1 MRLLLI
7 EDEPELNADLAKGLR
22 MSGYLVDTALDG
34 VIGLDKAL
42 DEEYD
47 LIILDLNLPALSGME
62 VLNRIKK
69 VKPEIRVLILTAN
82 SELPSKIEGFEAGA
96 SDYLTKPFH
105 FKELE
110 IRIRSLLHRRF
121 IQTEPTLIYHG
132 LSLDTTSRRVLVKG
146 KELSCTAKE
155 TALLEY
161 FLLHPN
167 RLISQQELID
177 HVWDESVNIFSNS
190 IRVHMSS
197 LRKKLKS
204 ELGSDPI
211 VTKIGEGYILQ

>member
-7 EDEPELNADLAKGLR
+7 EDEPELNADLAKGLKIC
-22 MSGYLVDTALDG
+22 GYLVDTALDG
-34 VIGLDKAL
+34 RTGLNKAL
-42 DEEYD
+42 DEDYD

-62 VLNRIKK
+62 LLNQLKK
-69 VKPEIRVLILTAN
+69 AKPETRVLILTAN
-82 SELPSKIEGFEAGA
+82 SDLPSKIEGFEAGA

-105 FKELE
+105 FEELE

-121 IQTEPTLIYHG
+121 IQTDTMLNYHE
-132 LSLDTTSRRVLVKG
+132 LSLDTASRKVLIQG
-146 KELSCTAKE
+146 REICCTAKE

-167 RLISQQELID
+167 RLITQQELID

-197 LRKKLKS
+197 LRKKLKN
-204 ELGSDPI
+204 ELGCDPI

>member
-22 MSGYLVDTALDG
+22 LSGFLVDTALDG
-34 VIGLDKAL
+34 ITGLNKAL

-47 LIILDLNLPALSGME
+47 LVILDLNLPALSGIDL
-62 VLNRIKK
+62 LNKLKK
-69 VKPEIRVLILTAN
+69 AKPEIRVLILTAN
-82 SELPSKIEGFEAGA
+82 SELPSKIKGFEAGA

-105 FKELE
+105 FAELE
-110 IRIRSLLHRRF
+110 IRIRALLHRRF
-121 IQTEPTLIYHG
+121 IQTDTTLTYHE
-132 LSLDTTSRRVLVKG
+132 LSLDTTSRKVLILG
-146 KELSCTAKE
+146 KELICTAKE

>member
-22 MSGYLVDTALDG
+22 ISGYLVDTAFDG
-34 VIGLDKAL
+34 FNGLNKAL

-62 VLNRIKK
+62 LLNQLKK
-69 VKPEIRVLILTAN
+69 AKPELRVLILTAN
-82 SELPSKIEGFEAGA
+82 SDLPSKIEGFEAGA

-105 FKELE
+105 FEELE

-121 IQTEPTLIYHG
+121 IQTDSKLTYHE
-132 LSLDTTSRRVLVKG
+132 LSLDTASRKVLIQG
-146 KELSCTAKE
+146 KELCCTAKE

-197 LRKKLKS
+197 LRKKLKN

>member
-7 EDEPELNADLAKGLR
+7 EDEPDLNADLAKGLR
-22 MSGYLVDTALDG
+22 ISGYLVDTALDG
-34 VIGLDKAL
+34 ITGLDKAL

-47 LIILDLNLPALSGME
+47 LVILDLNLPALSGFE
-62 VLNRIKK
+62 LLNKLK
-69 VKPEIRVLILTAN
+69 QAKPEIRVLILTAN
-82 SELPSKIEGFEAGA
+82 SELPSKIKGFEAGA

-105 FKELE
+105 FAELE

-121 IQTEPTLIYHG
+121 IQT
-132 LSLDTTSRRVLVKG
+132 DTTLTYREMSLETTNRKVIIQG
-146 KELSCTAKE
+146 KELNCTAKE

-197 LRKKLKS
+197 LRKKLKN

>member
-22 MSGYLVDTALDG
+22 ICGYLVDTALDG
-34 VIGLDKAL
+34 RTGLNKAL
-42 DEEYD
+42 DEDYD

-62 VLNRIKK
+62 LLNQLKK
-69 VKPEIRVLILTAN
+69 AKPETRVLILTAN
-82 SELPSKIEGFEAGA
+82 SDLPSKIEGFEAGA

-105 FKELE
+105 FEELE

-121 IQTEPTLIYHG
+121 IQTDTMLNYHE
-132 LSLDTTSRRVLVKG
+132 LSLDTASRKVLIQG
-146 KELSCTAKE
+146 REICCTAKE

-167 RLISQQELID
+167 RLITQQELID

-197 LRKKLKS
+197 LRKKLKN
-204 ELGSDPI
+204 ELGCDPI